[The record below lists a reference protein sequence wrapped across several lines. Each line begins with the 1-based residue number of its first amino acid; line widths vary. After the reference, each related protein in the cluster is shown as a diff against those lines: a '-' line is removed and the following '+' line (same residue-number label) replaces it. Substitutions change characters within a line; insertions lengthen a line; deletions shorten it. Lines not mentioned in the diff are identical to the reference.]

1 MIIRKEYTMTASDYI
16 RSQKERF
23 ISDLRKLVEINSVR
37 TGAKPGEPFG
47 SGGAAAL
54 AEAGTILAEH
64 GYEMI
69 NYDNYAGEADLGKD
83 PCLMLLAHLDVVPEG
98 DGWTKNPYAL
108 TVEGD
113 IAYGRGTTDD
123 KGAALACLLAMDAC
137 REVYGEPEKGVRL
150 VLGSGEET
158 GSEDMDHYFSERPVL
173 DYTLSPDADYPLINI
188 EKGRFAPRFSKTI
201 RTDLSGRTVVRIDGG
216 DTANIVPGK
225 AQAVFTGFTER
236 EIREYAEKAA
246 VATGAEFSC
255 EQYGDKVRVL
265 VKGLG
270 AHAAN
275 PHLGNNAQTAL
286 LTLIASMPL
295 DKDELTD
302 TVNGL
307 LRLFPHNE
315 TDGKAAGVKMSDEE
329 SGALTLNFGMMK
341 YDGSVMTCGLDLR
354 CPLCATAENV
364 KDVIRD
370 RLTDIG
376 FAFEG
381 EPEMRPV
388 HYVPADS
395 PLVKTL
401 LGVYEKHTGQKGECL
416 AIGGGTYVHDIEGGV
431 AFGIEF
437 PGKDYRIHGA
447 DEYCDINEMLLTAE
461 MYADVIKELCY

>member
-1 MIIRKEYTMTASDYI
+1 MNVNEYIQSK
-16 RSQKERF
+16 RELF
-23 ISDLRKLVEINSVR
+23 LSDLKRLVEINSVR
-37 TGAKPGEPFG
+37 RAPADGMPFG
-47 SGGAAAL
+47 AGCAAVL
-54 AEAGTILAEH
+54 TEAEKILTEH
-64 GYEMI
+64 GYRMTD
-69 NYDNYAGEADLGKD
+69 YGRYAGEADLGKA

-98 DGWTKNPYAL
+98 DGWTKNPYKL

-113 IAYGRGTTDD
+113 KAYGRGTTDD

-150 VLGSGEET
+150 VLGCGEET

-201 RTDLSGRTVVRIDGG
+201 RTDLSGRAVVRIDGG

-246 VATGAEFSC
+246 VATGAEFAC
-255 EQYGDKVRVL
+255 EQFGNEVRVL

-295 DKDELTD
+295 DKGELTD

-307 LRLFPHNE
+307 LKLFPHNE

-329 SGALTLNFGMMK
+329 SGALTLNFGVMK

-364 KDVIRD
+364 KDVIKD
-370 RLTDIG
+370 RLAGIG

-381 EPEMRPV
+381 KPEMRPV

-401 LGVYEKHTGQKGECL
+401 LDVYEKHTGQKGECL

-447 DEYCDINEMLLTAE
+447 DEYCDVSEMLMTAE